1 MSFAHP
7 FYTPAILA
15 LAGAKAMFVPDF
27 APAATL

>member
-15 LAGAKAMFVPDF
+15 LAGGMPRCSCTEGVYW
-27 APAATL
+27 